1 MDIYE
6 AKEIVEMLA
15 DGIDPKTGD
24 VLSADSICNDPEV
37 IRALFKVLES
47 IQMPLKVSGKSIEE
61 KKEKWRS
68 NNMGLP
74 WSAEHREEIGIL
86 FNQGKTIKE
95 LSAHFE
101 RTTGAIRSELK
112 YQGLE

>member
-1 MDIYE
+1 MDIYK

-15 DGIDPKTGD
+15 DVINPTTGD
-24 VLSADSICNDPEV
+24 VLPADSICNDPDV

-47 IQMPLKVSGKSIEE
+47 IQMPLKVSGESIEE
-61 KKEKWRS
+61 KKENWRS
-68 NNMGLP
+68 GNRGLP
-74 WSAEHREEIGIL
+74 WSAEHRKEIGIL
-86 FNQGKTIKE
+86 YNQGKTIKE
-95 LSAHFE
+95 LSENFE

>member
-37 IRALFKVLES
+37 IRALFKVLKS
-47 IQMPLKVSGKSIEE
+47 TQMPLKVSGKSIEE
-61 KKEKWRS
+61 KKENWRS
-68 NNMGLP
+68 DNMGLP
-74 WSAEHREEIGIL
+74 WSAEHRKEIGIL

-95 LSAHFE
+95 LSENFQ
-101 RTTGAIRSELK
+101 RTTGAIRAELK
-112 YQGLE
+112 HQGLE

>member
-15 DGIDPKTGD
+15 DGNDPTTGD
-24 VLSADSICNDPEV
+24 ILPAGSICNDPDV

-61 KKEKWRS
+61 KKENWRS
-68 NNMGLP
+68 DNKGLP
-74 WSAEHREEIGIL
+74 WSTEHRKEIGIL
-86 FNQGKTIKE
+86 YNQGKTIKE
-95 LSAHFE
+95 LSENFE
-101 RTTGAIRSELK
+101 RTTGAIRAELRH
-112 YQGLE
+112 QGLR